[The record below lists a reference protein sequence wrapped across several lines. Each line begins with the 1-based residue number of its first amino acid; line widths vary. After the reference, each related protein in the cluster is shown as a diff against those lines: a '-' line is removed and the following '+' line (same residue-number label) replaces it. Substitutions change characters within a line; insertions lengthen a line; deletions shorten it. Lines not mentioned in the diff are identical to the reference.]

1 MSGTEEDAAN
11 LQLRLAV
18 KLAAQLWNMSERPVS
33 MVRAVQRFR
42 PELGDDSG
50 REPRG
55 RHGVLQLRLAV
66 KQAAELW
73 NMSQRSVS
81 MVRAVQRFRPE
92 LAAEIAVGE
101 PYGNMAY
108 CIPTGRTTNKSTT

>member
-11 LQLRLAV
+11 
-18 KLAAQLWNMSERPVS
+18 
-33 MVRAVQRFR
+33 
-42 PELGDDSG
+42 
-50 REPRG
+50 
-55 RHGVLQLRLAV
+55 LQLRLAV

-92 LAAEIAVGE
+92 LAAEIAVGNLTVTWRTAS
-101 PYGNMAY
+101 PPAGPP
-108 CIPTGRTTNKSTT
+108 ISRPHRTGW